1 MCSLHVEV
9 YLKRSESHEVRVA
22 VRCFLAN
29 SHQPPF
35 NANGHSV
42 SDGKVFH
49 GGAIP
54 SGKVLQVPAQ
64 VEAIPSA
71 RLSSGPIS
79 VHWPLAGG
87 PISEQWLF
95 SARGDNLICK
105 ATSFF
110 SLMHH
115 TCQAGAG
122 VEIEQIMGF
131 NCIDSMCIL
140 LQERG
145 QCVLQI
151 QIIVE
156 KYKS

>member
-1 MCSLHVEV
+1 M
-9 YLKRSESHEVRVA
+9 KRSESHEVRVA

-64 VEAIPSA
+64 VEAILSA

-79 VHWPLAGG
+79 VQDSLH
-87 PISEQWLF
+87 F
-95 SARGDNLICK
+95 SALAPCRRAGLFQSNG
-105 ATSFF
+105 SFQREETISSAKPHRSF
-110 SLMHH
+110 L
-115 TCQAGAG
+115 
-122 VEIEQIMGF
+122 
-131 NCIDSMCIL
+131 
-140 LQERG
+140 
-145 QCVLQI
+145 
-151 QIIVE
+151 
-156 KYKS
+156 

>member
-1 MCSLHVEV
+1 MCSLHVEA
-9 YLKRSESHEVRVA
+9 YLKRSESHESRVA

-29 SHQPPF
+29 SHQPSF
-35 NANGHSV
+35 NANGHSL

-87 PISEQWLF
+87 RAYFRAMALF
-95 SARGDNLICK
+95 SARRQSHLQSHIVLFFDASHLPSWSWSGDRTNN
-105 ATSFF
+105 
-110 SLMHH
+110 
-115 TCQAGAG
+115 G
-122 VEIEQIMGF
+122 
-131 NCIDSMCIL
+131 
-140 LQERG
+140 LQ
-145 QCVLQI
+145 LH
-151 QIIVE
+151 
-156 KYKS
+156 